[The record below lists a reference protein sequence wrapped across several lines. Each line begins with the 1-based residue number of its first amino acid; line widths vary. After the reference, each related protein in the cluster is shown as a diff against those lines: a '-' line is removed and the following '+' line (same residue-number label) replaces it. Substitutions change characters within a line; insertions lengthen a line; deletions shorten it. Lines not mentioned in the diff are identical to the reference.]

1 MLAFYMRTNMPTI
14 YSYQKYTDPL
24 ISRTLLFPENA
35 THSPLGTKLATID
48 GLTYVS
54 IPDQAVL
61 PTNQPTEISGSISEV
76 TMTDTLKEAIR
87 LVSPHIQLIAQ
98 RIIEKIRSN
107 YTIDDEM
114 YFARIG
120 VGASMGF
127 YVPSAQ
133 ELQEMTAFGE
143 FVEATRQWGREQRAL
158 LGL

>member
-1 MLAFYMRTNMPTI
+1 MPTI
-14 YSYQKYTDPL
+14 YSYQKYIDPL
-24 ISRTLLFPENA
+24 ISRTLRLPESNA
-35 THSPLGTKLATID
+35 NSPLGTELATID

-54 IPDQAVL
+54 IPDDQVL
-61 PTNQPTEISGSISEV
+61 PTNQYDEISESITEV

-87 LVSPHIQLIAQ
+87 LVSPHTQLIAQ
-98 RIIEKIRSN
+98 RIIETIRSN

-120 VGASMGF
+120 VGASMGL

-133 ELQEMTAFGE
+133 ELQEMTVFGE
-143 FVEATRQWGREQRAL
+143 FVEATRQWGRDQRAL

>member
-1 MLAFYMRTNMPTI
+1 MPTI

-24 ISRTLLFPENA
+24 ISRTLRLPESD
-35 THSPLGTKLATID
+35 THSPLGTELATID

-54 IPDQAVL
+54 IPEQAVL
-61 PTNQPTEISGSISEV
+61 PTNQPEEISASIAEV
-76 TMTDTLKEAIR
+76 TMTDTLKEAIK
-87 LVSPHIQLIAQ
+87 LVSPHNQLIAQ
-98 RIIEKIRSN
+98 RIIETIRSN

-120 VGASMGF
+120 VGASMGL

-133 ELQEMTAFGE
+133 ELQEMTVFGE